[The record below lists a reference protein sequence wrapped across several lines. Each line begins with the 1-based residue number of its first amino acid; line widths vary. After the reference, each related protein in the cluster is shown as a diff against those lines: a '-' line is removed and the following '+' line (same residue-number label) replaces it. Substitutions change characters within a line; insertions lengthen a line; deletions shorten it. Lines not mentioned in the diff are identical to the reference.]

1 MHALHRILVKVCD
14 SRNTAGDI
22 RSFAESETEGFDEA
36 YDWRETDSS
45 GRWSD
50 EYPENVIFGRE
61 KVNVLIGELNEVKDE
76 QERTLKYHIRE
87 LKKDFPTLNLC
98 EMIKLMSISRSA
110 SSFSSY
116 HLKCI
121 AEALS
126 GDYTFDSCF
135 YDTTTGYAT
144 VDDRVIEKV
153 KENPSEWALVLFD
166 YHF

>member
-1 MHALHRILVKVCD
+1 MHRIFVKVCE

-36 YDWRETDSS
+36 YDYRETDSA
-45 GRWSD
+45 GGWSD

-61 KVNVLIGELNEVKDE
+61 KPNVLIDELNEVKDE

-87 LKKDFPTLNLC
+87 LKKDFPTLNLHEIIDSVTAKC
-98 EMIKLMSISRSA
+98 AA
-110 SSFSSY
+110 SSFTAY

-144 VDDRVIEKV
+144 VDDGVIKKV
-153 KENPSEWALVLFD
+153 EERPSEWALVLFD